1 MMQRL
6 LKSVFSNKINIFPS
20 QLTSLSWLSAVC
32 HWCWCA
38 GWGCPAWCCCTP
50 CTPCSRT
57 PSHPPAQDQPI
68 ERSCT
73 CWYRQISCCS
83 SGTRPAPSS
92 HWPPCWLR
100 RSQPSGHLHIYPE
113 PCCTCATRYLNRL
126 AWKLAFQNVHWK
138 HHTFW
143 QLRETCWIG
152 KSSGSIW
159 SRLLCSALSPLKFP
173 DLCPLSTFSLVKCIV
188 WNIANLGLT
197 LQTIKQLLT
206 WNHFTLRK

>member
-6 LKSVFSNKINIFPS
+6 LKSVLSNKINIFPS
-20 QLTSLSWLSAVC
+20 QLTSLSCWPGCLSR

-100 RSQPSGHLHIYPE
+100 RTQPSGMKTSFSECPLETSH
-113 PCCTCATRYLNRL
+113 
-126 AWKLAFQNVHWK
+126 
-138 HHTFW
+138 
-143 QLRETCWIG
+143 LRETCWNG
-152 KSSGSIW
+152 KSSGS
-159 SRLLCSALSPLKFP
+159 LSKCLTYHLFNFYFLWKS
-173 DLCPLSTFSLVKCIV
+173 LSSSNTSQRTSSTPPF
-188 WNIANLGLT
+188 IAH
-197 LQTIKQLLT
+197 LQPP
-206 WNHFTLRK
+206 